1 MREYKKII
9 ILSSVLLIL
18 IVLIT
23 LVMIFDV
30 DFMLFK
36 NLSIAGIGKTKNNV
50 ETLVKLEQFEEQNL
64 ITAKDELAKA
74 KTTFDEAKN
83 TYNNID
89 ESTIAI
95 VQEATKNENYFIE
108 YLWVVLGNYAKANN
122 LEIDIVTPGSTIE
135 TTTTDKSNNE
145 TENANTT
152 VTTPTGA
159 IVSGGSMQDTN
170 KENTETTTDKTL
182 DASVQDN
189 AIKIVVRGRYSNVA
203 DFVFDVENDKE
214 LRFKL
219 DNITMTYLK
228 DNSIEATFNVLSLNV
243 KK

>member
-30 DFMLFK
+30 DFVLFK

-50 ETLVKLEQFEEQNL
+50 DVLVKLEQFEEQNL

-108 YLWVVLGNYAKANN
+108 YLWVVLGNYAKANS
-122 LEIDIVTPGSTIE
+122 LDIDIVTPGSTKE
-135 TTTTDKSNNE
+135 TTINNE
-145 TENANTT
+145 AGSTT
-152 VTTPTGA
+152 VTTPTGET
-159 IVSGGSMQDTN
+159 VNGGTTQNTN
-170 KENTETTTDKTL
+170 KENTGTTTDKTL
-182 DASVQDN
+182 DTSVQDN

>member
-1 MREYKKII
+1 MREYTKII
-9 ILSSVLLIL
+9 IMSTVLLII

-23 LVMIFDV
+23 LAMIFDV
-30 DFMLFK
+30 DFLLFK
-36 NLSIAGIGKTKNNV
+36 NLSIAGIGKTKNDV
-50 ETLVKLEQFEEQNL
+50 ETLIAQEEVEEQNL
-64 ITAKDELAKA
+64 ITSKDNLAKA
-74 KTTFDEAKN
+74 KTNFEEAKT
-83 TYNNID
+83 TYENID
-89 ESTIAI
+89 EATIAT

-108 YLWVVLGNYAKANN
+108 YLWVVLGNYAKINN
-122 LEIDIVTPGSTIE
+122 LGIDIVTPGSAKQS
-135 TTTTDKSNNE
+135 TTNSSNTTDNE
-145 TENANTT
+145 TSTT
-152 VTTPTGA
+152 VTTPTGETVA
-159 IVSGGSMQDTN
+159 SGTTQNTN
-170 KENTETTTDKTL
+170 KENTETTTEKEL
-182 DASVQDN
+182 DTSVKDN